1 MSELTKDS
9 RTTSRKIDHTETE
22 ASMQVIKKDLDAMT
36 LADFPLNLSSPV
48 DGLIMTGCYG
58 DNSPQKTRKRG
69 SNGL

>member
-9 RTTSRKIDHTETE
+9 RTTSRKIDHTE
-22 ASMQVIKKDLDAMT
+22 ASMQVIKKDVDAMT
-36 LADFPLNLSSPV
+36 VADFPLNLSSPV
-48 DGLIMTGCYG
+48 DGPIMTGCYG

>member
-1 MSELTKDS
+1 MCELTKDS
-9 RTTSRKIDHTETE
+9 RTISRKIDHAE
-22 ASMQVIKKDLDAMT
+22 AKLQAVKKDLDAMT

-48 DGLIMTGCYG
+48 DGPIMTGCYG